1 MGRFLDILT
10 QRKYDLA
17 SEINAVE
24 SLLRRKNSG
33 SSIARIFSENFLQ
46 WPLRNNYINVETFL
60 TQTGLAEII
69 ENSEKV
75 FTYASMSYEKIQQ
88 AEKELKVSFSE
99 EYKEYLAEYG
109 VAIFNGHELT
119 GLCDGKRL
127 DVVRITCKERE
138 ISDFKRL

>member
-1 MGRFLDILT
+1 MMR
-10 QRKYDLA
+10 
-17 SEINAVE
+17 
-24 SLLRRKNSG
+24 LL
-33 SSIARIFSENFLQ
+33 
-46 WPLRNNYINVETFL
+46 
-60 TQTGLAEII
+60 EII

-138 ISDFKRL
+138 ISEFVPSDWYVVENLDIDGIVIWQNQIGEVFQTSPMRDSKKIANSIAEYVML